1 MDNTHTGSD
10 EWLTV
15 KEVAV
20 CYSVSESLVRKMI
33 RERKVRHYRV
43 GRKILIKPKD
53 FEAAMELVETFDELV
68 DSFI

>member
-1 MDNTHTGSD
+1 MRTTPRKKNP
-10 EWLTV
+10 WFTV
-15 KEVAV
+15 REIAER
-20 CYSVSESLVRKMI
+20 YNISESLVRKMI